1 MGITAWQSSEIK
13 LQQTCT
19 WLSLIHSEY
28 LQNWLIFRNMIFPP
42 QKCQNINTENFF
54 SEWPSGLLLKITLVR
69 LLTTGNPY
77 EGLVSFLSS

>member
-1 MGITAWQSSEIK
+1 MGITTWQRNKIK
-13 LQQTCT
+13 LQQKCT

-28 LQNWLIFRNMIFPP
+28 LQNWLIFLNMIFPP
-42 QKCQNINTENFF
+42 QKCQNINTQNFF

-69 LLTTGNPY
+69 LLMAGNLY